1 MCVRVSTCQCYAC
14 THTHVVVTSGRHPL
28 GLGLQAG
35 GGAPTAHLCGSPART
50 QPPSR
55 RACASRALSR
65 PLSSGVSPLQP
76 TINVPKNTK
85 WRRNY
90 SNSSAEIIGVDT
102 CQQWKPFLSKLK
114 YLEIF
119 LKFQIMQIPFPAPLL
134 DHPKRHTYSCDSHPV
149 AAPQL
154 PSSQRAQRPGQGT
167 GQGHP

>member
-1 MCVRVSTCQCYAC
+1 MGLRDGVDNFPHTVTATHTPVCVCVCECACVSESARVSVVRA
-14 THTHVVVTSGRHPL
+14 HTHVLVTSGRHPL

-35 GGAPTAHLCGSPART
+35 GGAPTTHLCGSPART

-55 RACASRALSR
+55 RACASRALFR

-90 SNSSAEIIGVDT
+90 SNSSAKIIGVDT

-119 LKFQIMQIPFPAPLL
+119 LKFQIMQISFPVLLL
-134 DHPKRHTYSCDSHPV
+134 DHPE
-149 AAPQL
+149 APHIQL
-154 PSSQRAQRPGQGT
+154 
-167 GQGHP
+167 

>member
-1 MCVRVSTCQCYAC
+1 MRFPGRAQGYGSERRSRQFLSHSHCDTHPSVCARVCVCVCVCVFVRVCTCQCYAC

-35 GGAPTAHLCGSPART
+35 GGAPTAHLCGSPACT

-85 WRRNY
+85 WRKNY

-102 CQQWKPFLSKLK
+102 CQQWKPFL
-114 YLEIF
+114 
-119 LKFQIMQIPFPAPLL
+119 
-134 DHPKRHTYSCDSHPV
+134 
-149 AAPQL
+149 
-154 PSSQRAQRPGQGT
+154 
-167 GQGHP
+167 